1 MHQVTLI
8 RHAITD
14 WNVAGKF
21 QGHSDITLSESGI
34 AQARCLAE
42 RCKRW
47 QVDRVVS
54 SPLKRTLETARIVFP
69 DRDLELD
76 DRLKE
81 IHFGAFE
88 GYTHQQN
95 MTHAAWVAWIDDPF
109 LRPAPGGE
117 SYQQV
122 MARAVAWL
130 EALPKTGHT
139 VAVTHAGVIR
149 MLVSHVLGLKRPTW
163 RKRIVLGHTS
173 ITRIIFDGRE
183 TLLERVNDTAHLQV
197 D

>member
-14 WNVAGKF
+14 WNTGGKF
-21 QGHSDITLSESGI
+21 QGHSDISLSQSGI

-42 RCKRW
+42 RCKAW
-47 QVDRVVS
+47 QVDRVIT
-54 SPLKRTLETARIVFP
+54 SPLSRTLETARIVFP
-69 DRDLELD
+69 DWTPQVDT
-76 DRLKE
+76 RLKE

-88 GYTHQQN
+88 GYTHQEN
-95 MTHAAWVAWIDDPF
+95 MMHEAWDTWIKDPF
-109 LRPAPGGE
+109 MQPAPEGE

-130 EALPKTGHT
+130 NEVPKTGHT
-139 VAVTHAGVIR
+139 VAITHAGVIR
-149 MLVSHVLGLKRPTW
+149 MLVSYVLGLKRPTW

-173 ITRIIFDGRE
+173 ITRIIFDGSE
-183 TLLERVNDTAHLQV
+183 TLLERVNDTAHLKV